1 MGPVRRTAGR
11 VARRRPR
18 TSARTPGRGIAIGH
32 RPSAA
37 ELAAAR
43 LLLEPWHLLTSPR
56 FFGLAHVPT
65 DRPFLLVGNHT
76 IMGVLDAPLL
86 VLGLYEKTGVF
97 VRSLGDHLHF
107 RVPGWRDVLARFGTV
122 EGTRDNCR
130 ALMRAGEPILVY
142 PGGGRE
148 VFKHKGEKYRLI
160 WKNRTGFVRMAIEHG
175 YPIVPFAAVGAE
187 ECYDIVVDSDE
198 IRRSPL
204 GPLVE
209 SVAPRAEEVPPL
221 VRGLGPL
228 PRPERFYFHFG
239 AAIETVALAG
249 REDDD
254 ATCQALRA
262 RVARSIE
269 HGIRVL
275 LEERSRDPYRHV
287 PARALHRLRQLRGLL
302 AAAAGRPRVAARPRG
317 GGP

>member
-1 MGPVRRTAGR
+1 MVRRVPTAATR
-11 VARRRPR
+11 HRPR
-18 TSARTPGRGIAIGH
+18 SIAIGH

-37 ELAAAR
+37 EIAAAQ

-86 VLGLYEKTGVF
+86 VLGLYEQTGVF

-107 RVPGWRDVLARFGTV
+107 RVPGWRDMLVRFGTV

-130 ALMRAGEPILVY
+130 ALMRAGEPVLVF

-160 WKNRTGFVRMAIEHG
+160 WKHRTGFARMAIEHG

-187 ECYDIVVDSDE
+187 ECYDILVDSDD
-198 IRRSPL
+198 IRRSPF

-209 SVAPRAEEVPPL
+209 SVAPRAEEIPPL

-228 PRPERFYFHFG
+228 PRPERFYFQFG
-239 AAIETVALAG
+239 APIETTAFAG

-254 ATCQALRA
+254 ATCRALRA

-269 HGIRVL
+269 RGIRVL
-275 LEERSRDPYRHV
+275 LEERARDPYRHV
-287 PARALHRLRQLRGLL
+287 PARALHRLRQIGGLL
-302 AAAAGRPRVAARPRG
+302 AAAAGRPPAATRPHRG
-317 GGP
+317 RR

>member
-1 MGPVRRTAGR
+1 MVRRVPTTATR
-11 VARRRPR
+11 SRPQR
-18 TSARTPGRGIAIGH
+18 IAIGH

-37 ELAAAR
+37 EIAAAQ

-86 VLGLYEKTGVF
+86 VLGLYEQTGVF

-107 RVPGWRDVLARFGTV
+107 RVPGWRDLLVRFGTV

-130 ALMRAGEPILVY
+130 ALMRAGEPVLVF

-160 WKNRTGFVRMAIEHG
+160 WKQRTGFARMAIEHG

-187 ECYDIVVDSDE
+187 ECYDILVDSDD
-198 IRRSPL
+198 IRRSPF

-209 SVAPRAEEVPPL
+209 TVAPRAEEIPPL

-228 PRPERFYFHFG
+228 PRPERFYFQFG
-239 AAIETVALAG
+239 APIETTAFVG
-249 REDDD
+249 RENDD
-254 ATCQALRA
+254 ATCRALRA

-269 HGIRVL
+269 RGIRVL
-275 LEERSRDPYRHV
+275 LEERARDPFRHV
-287 PARALHRLRQLRGLL
+287 PARALHRLGQIGGLL
-302 AAAAGRPRVAARPRG
+302 AAAAGRPPAATRPHG
-317 GGP
+317 GRR